1 MRLARTPDAV
11 RNFCHREALVDIRP
25 AIRPAT
31 TVAELLA
38 AGHLFDTPPREEWAA
53 RFLAADGHVLL
64 IAYVDGVPAGFVSG
78 IEMLHP
84 DKGTEMCLYELAV
97 DDPFRRRG
105 IGGALTRALVDL
117 AREQGCYDVWVGVEP
132 DNEAALATYR
142 STGAKDEGRFA
153 MLVWEFEGGTGP

>member
-1 MRLARTPDAV
+1 M
-11 RNFCHREALVDIRP
+11 DIR
-25 AIRPAT
+25 RAT
-31 TVAELLA
+31 TVTELLSA
-38 AGHLFDTPPREEWAA
+38 AHLYDAPPREDRAA

-64 IAYVDGVPAGFVSG
+64 IAYVDGAPAGFVTG

-105 IGGALTRALVDL
+105 IGRALTSALVDL
-117 AREQGCYDVWVGVEP
+117 ARERGCYDLWVGVEI

-142 STGAKDEGRFA
+142 SAGAGDDGGFT
-153 MLVWEFEGGTGP
+153 MLTWEFGEGAAQ